1 MISKN
6 RNKAFSTN
14 FSPVLQSLKKE
25 DMHDFKLIGS
35 KAQGEKL
42 ETFNFIPKSKIH
54 TPFSGKSR
62 TSP

>member
-1 MISKN
+1 
-6 RNKAFSTN
+6 
-14 FSPVLQSLKKE
+14 VLQSLKKE